1 MVHGYHLI
9 LPMYG
14 FWLPNDPRGS
24 WSDYVRRWE
33 LARFGKATQS
43 TERRGSEVLT
53 ENETRLRA
61 AAKAALQFP
70 PVLLTGVQA
79 AAVGRGFAT
88 KVSISNYTVWA
99 CSILPDHTHL
109 VIARHSYKIETIA
122 NFLKGAATR
131 ELKDKALHLLMEHE
145 TTNGKLP
152 PMWAAR
158 QWKVYLDSETAIEEA
173 IHYVELN
180 PEKEGKPRQNWSF
193 VTPFTGLSKG
203 GQTTYH

>member
-24 WSDYVRRWE
+24 WSDYVRIWE

-43 TERRGSEVLT
+43 TERKEFVELT
-53 ENETRLRA
+53 DKEIQLRDD
-61 AAKAALQFP
+61 AKRALKFP

-79 AAVGRGFAT
+79 AGVGRGFAT
-88 KVSISNYTVWA
+88 KISISNYTVWA

-109 VIARHSYKIETIA
+109 VLARHSYKVETIA
-122 NFLKGAATR
+122 NLLKGAATR
-131 ELKDKALHLLMEHE
+131 ELKENDLHPLKQYRKTDE
-145 TTNGKLP
+145 KLP
-152 PMWAAR
+152 PMWAAQ
-158 QWKVYLDSETAIEEA
+158 QWKVFLDDEAAIDEA
-173 IHYVELN
+173 IHYVESN